1 MIVLEKHIKIK
12 SGVKLL
18 EATLH
23 YPELVPPIMNPQRY
37 PVVIFVHGFVGNRIG
52 ENRLFVR
59 AARRFAQEGYLALR
73 FDLIGCGESA
83 GEYGETGL
91 ESFVTQTRDVIDY
104 VSSLDCVDLSR
115 IILTGHSLGGATAV
129 LAAARDKRV
138 KKLALWAPV
147 GHPFSDILKIVGNR
161 TYELIQ
167 SNGSASYLGYDLTNR
182 FFESLTYQHP
192 FQEALKFTGDVF
204 LVHGTSDE
212 EIPVDYTYLYAKL
225 FLTRHDSSCEKEI
238 LIGADHRFTNS
249 ADASATIEKTIS
261 WLVRLENQKENWYN
275 WTI

>member
-1 MIVLEKHIKIK
+1 MEKHITIK
-12 SGVKLL
+12 SGSNLL
-18 EATLH
+18 EATFH
-23 YPELVPPIMNPQRY
+23 YPEFDSTSVRHQRY
-37 PVVIFVHGFVGNRIG
+37 PVVVFVHGFVGNRIG

-91 ESFVTQTRDVIDY
+91 ESFVTQTRDVIEY

-115 IILTGHSLGGATAV
+115 IIVVGHSLGGATAL

-138 KKLALWAPV
+138 KRLVLWAPV
-147 GHPFSDILKIVGNR
+147 GHPFSDILKIVGNQ
-161 TYELIQ
+161 TYELAQ
-167 SNGSASYLGYDLTNR
+167 TRGTASYLGYDLKNC

-192 FQEALKFTGDVF
+192 FQEALKYTGDVY
-204 LVHGTSDE
+204 LVHGTSDQ
-212 EIPVDYTYLYAKL
+212 EIPVDYTYLYEKL
-225 FLTRHDSSCEKEI
+225 FLTRQDGSCEKEI
-238 LIGADHRFTNS
+238 ILGADHRFTNS
-249 ADASATIEKTIS
+249 ADAHATIENTIS
-261 WLVRLENQKENWYN
+261 WLDRLENQNEKLYN